1 MAIWT
6 LARKDLRVLLRDTRA
21 AIILLTMP
29 IFFILVLGLALGD
42 DERLRV
48 SIVDEDAG
56 ITLKPGEFPG
66 RRWSEVVREDLEQ
79 TGGIRV
85 DVISSREE
93 AQKLVN
99 TGRRSAVL
107 VFTRD
112 FSEKVHHCSFL
123 DDKFLRGE
131 PGYNPFYREGVDLKV
146 LGIDVLED
154 PKQALGASVVR
165 QVAQVSLFRVVMP
178 WMIGKAFD
186 KVSDKQLI
194 DEMSKRIEIT
204 PSLLVPVKKPLGL
217 LNDSQKLEAGK
228 GVQDSIQQMFSK
240 YNLQAKTWESLTKS
254 KQSVDGTHA
263 KPADGGILN
272 RGAIRY
278 QILVPSYT
286 VMFAFFLVLTAGWPF
301 FSQRRPGAFVR

>member
-29 IFFILVLGLALGD
+29 LFFILVLGLALGG

-56 ITLKPGEFPG
+56 IPLKPGEFPG
-66 RRWSEVVREDLEQ
+66 KRWSEVVIADLKD
-79 TGGIRV
+79 TGGIQV
-85 DVISSREE
+85 DVIASRDE

-99 TGRRSAVL
+99 AGRRAAVL
-107 VFTRD
+107 VFTPE

-123 DDKFLRGE
+123 DDQFLNGE

-154 PKQALGASVVR
+154 PKQALGSSVIR
-165 QVAQVSLFRVVMP
+165 QVAQVSTMRVVMP

-186 KVSDKQLI
+186 KISDKQFI
-194 DEMSKRIEIT
+194 TEM
-204 PSLLVPVKKPLGL
+204 
-217 LNDSQKLEAGK
+217 
-228 GVQDSIQQMFSK
+228 
-240 YNLQAKTWESLTKS
+240 
-254 KQSVDGTHA
+254 
-263 KPADGGILN
+263 
-272 RGAIRY
+272 
-278 QILVPSYT
+278 
-286 VMFAFFLVLTAGWPF
+286 
-301 FSQRRPGAFVR
+301 